1 MVKSGT
7 ALEFS
12 TQSRRQIKEV
22 QLSVLDPDEIKA
34 LSVCEVTETN
44 FIDRETNQPRPNSL
58 SDPRMGPCLKG
69 AKCLTCGGNVVNCPG
84 HFGHMVL
91 SKPVYH
97 FGFIDTVKKILSC
110 VCHNCSKLK
119 GFNDA
124 NRQKKI
130 EAIATSK
137 NSENKLNALYK
148 LLRGVKKCHTKPAN
162 PEEEGGAQPGKGGC
176 GAGQPNYV
184 VDDKETIGLIQT
196 FEEKQEGMSDT
207 KSELTAEM
215 AHKILAKM
223 SDEDIIALGFD
234 PKYNKPKNLL
244 VTVLPVAPPQVR
256 PTVDRGGG
264 MFSEDDLTY
273 QYQFILKANI
283 SLKQCID
290 KGEPSHVV
298 KEWLHTLQFYVTTF
312 SKNDY
317 PRKSTHKNGRP
328 IKSIRDRISSK
339 EGRIRGNLMGKRVD
353 FSARTVISP
362 DPNLALDEL
371 GVPRSLAA
379 NLTFPEQV
387 TQRNHDFLTGLVKK
401 DTPWRWPG
409 AKYVKKKGGEI
420 FDLRIAR
427 EINLEIG
434 DIVER
439 HIMDG
444 DYVLFN
450 RQPSLHKMSMM
461 AHRIR
466 VLPFSSFRLNLSV
479 TKPYNADFDG
489 DEMNMHVPQS
499 YETKAELKEICHI
512 PKQIV
517 SPKANQP
524 VMGLEQDALTG
535 IALFS
540 KRSIFLTL
548 DHVMN
553 LMMFLPPDLF
563 DGNLPEPAI
572 LKPQRLWTG
581 KQVLSMVFPKV
592 NLENQANGGPG
603 GMGKDF
609 DKTLPDLEVLIQK
622 GEILKGIIDNKT
634 VGQSRAGLVHTIWL
648 EHGTERTRQFLTDS
662 QRVVNNWFAS
672 HAFTVGISDTI
683 ADQATFD
690 LIAKA
695 LEKCKVE
702 VSELIN
708 MTQRGDLEFQPGK
721 GLLESFEQQV
731 NQALNE
737 SRDSAGNELLQK
749 IDARNNILHM
759 VNAGSKGK
767 KENLCQILACVGQQN
782 VEGKRIPFGFAQRS
796 LPHFSKYDYGPRSKG
811 FVENCYLKGLT
822 PDEFYFHTMGGR
834 EGLIDT
840 ACKTSETG
848 YIQRKLVKALEDCMV
863 HYDNTVRDAGGNV
876 IQFLYGED
884 GMAGEFVEACK
895 MELASYSDDMI
906 MKKFEITLK
915 DNVMMDEEDD
925 MAHTQELDTIK
936 ADRDLLRV
944 IFPDF
949 RDIFFLPVCI
959 TRLIKNSKSEFKIK
973 SKDASDLQV
982 KEVLDRTAELIQK
995 LYVINS
1001 QDRTAKEANGNATAL
1016 LAIYIR
1022 FTLSPKKLIL
1032 IERLN
1037 QEAFNWLLGQIE
1049 TLFHRAKAHP
1059 GENVGAIAAQ
1069 SISEPTTQMTLNTF
1083 HMAGI
1088 SSKNVTLGVP
1098 RIKELINNALN
1109 IGTPSLTIYLKDPQ
1123 RYDEN
1128 FFHDVAHNFSY
1139 TKLRNLVFRSQIFFD
1154 PDPLDSIIE
1163 EHESFILRN
1172 ELFYLNPVIYKDIED
1187 NKVTISPWVLRIM
1200 LSKDI
1205 ATKNLG
1211 DIEMLVRTKITQSLR
1226 HLEHKIRFVVLVNN
1240 FLLAISEEHHPV
1252 IRILMVRE
1260 KEDSVN
1266 IEAEILKR
1274 IEREIL
1280 DEIPICG
1287 LERIKRVYTK
1297 NKKADKTLVVNPID
1311 NSLMKD
1317 KADSFYYETDG
1328 SNLLAA
1334 FNFEYV
1340 DHTKTTTN
1348 VVPEVLKV
1356 LGIEA
1361 ARKSLLEEIRRVI
1374 SYYGIYINYRH
1385 LALLTDVMTH
1395 RGYIMPINR
1404 NGINRIDSGPLR
1416 KCSFEETLDMI
1427 LAAAAFGTRDRLT
1440 GVSEKIMLGQ
1450 LCKIGT
1456 GAFDIII
1463 DVKKLSEPR
1472 FLPDAYIQREEEIR
1486 MEQPFEAEQL
1496 NTPMNINTPQPMYGG
1511 ATPGLPSTYI
1521 SELNAAFTPQ
1531 YSLVSPVYSP
1541 AQRTPASHMASPRS
1555 LGAHQ
1560 SPLYFADPG
1569 SVLYA
1574 PQSPLSSHH
1583 SPSYSPSS
1591 LHYNPTSP
1599 HYSATNSPSLSS
1611 SGGGRIYSPS
1621 SPAYSNSPRYS
1632 PGYSPRSPGYN
1643 SPSASN
1649 TPSSQNPNTA
1659 YTPNTPSYNRS
1670 GGVYVPTS
1678 PAYDP
1683 SRTIHEDEGEEE
1695 EDDEEDKEK

>member
-1 MVKSGT
+1 MVKSGV

-12 TQSRRQIKEV
+12 TQDRRQIKEV
-22 QLSVLDPDEIKA
+22 QLTVLDPDEIKA
-34 LSVCEVTETN
+34 YSVCEISDTAL
-44 FIDRETNQPRPNSL
+44 IDKETNQPKENSL

-69 AKCLTCGGNVVNCPG
+69 SKCKTCGGNVVNCPG
-84 HFGHMVL
+84 HFGHMIL
-91 SKPVYH
+91 TKPVYH
-97 FGFIDTVKKILSC
+97 FGFLEIVKKILSC
-110 VCHNCSKLK
+110 VCYRCSKLK
-119 GFNDA
+119 GFQDE

-130 EAIATSK
+130 EAIGKGK
-137 NSENKLNALYK
+137 NTEQKLNALYK
-148 LLRGVKKCHTKPAN
+148 LLRGVKKCHPKNAPG
-162 PEEEGGAQPGKGGC
+162 EGQEEGLVKEGGC
-176 GAGQPNYV
+176 GAQQPNYIL
-184 VDDKETIGLIQT
+184 DKDITAITQT
-196 FEEKQEGMSDT
+196 FDEKQEGMIDT
-207 KSELTAEM
+207 KLDLTAE
-215 AHKILAKM
+215 AAYKILSRI
-223 SDEDIIALGFD
+223 SDEDIRILGFD
-234 PKYNKPKNLL
+234 PKYNKPKNLII
-244 VTVLPVAPPQVR
+244 TVLPVAPPQVR

-273 QYQFILKANI
+273 QYNFILKSNI
-283 SLKQCID
+283 KLKECID
-290 KGEPSHVV
+290 KGEPSHSI
-298 KEWLHTLQFYVTTF
+298 KEWTQTLQFYVTTF
-312 SKNDY
+312 AKNDF
-317 PRKSTHKNGRP
+317 PKKSAHKNGRP

-387 TQRNHDFLTGLVKK
+387 TQRNHEFLTNLVKK
-401 DTPWRWPG
+401 VTPWSWPG
-409 AKYVKKKGGEI
+409 AKYVKKKTGEV

-535 IALFS
+535 ITLFS
-540 KRSIFLTL
+540 KRNIFLTL

-572 LKPQRLWTG
+572 LKPQKLWTG
-581 KQVLSMVFPKV
+581 KQVLSLVFPKV
-592 NLENQANGGPG
+592 NLENTANGGPAEPPA
-603 GMGKDF
+603 DF

-622 GEILKGIIDNKT
+622 GDILKGIIDNKT
-634 VGQSRAGLVHTIWL
+634 VGQSRGGLVHTIWL

-672 HAFTVGISDTI
+672 HGFTVGISDTI
-683 ADQATFD
+683 ADQDTFN

-695 LEKCKVE
+695 LDKCKVE
-702 VSELIN
+702 VDELIN

-737 SRDSAGNELLQK
+737 SRDSAGNELLQRV
-749 IDARNNILHM
+749 DARNNILHM

-782 VEGKRIPFGFAQRS
+782 IEGKRIPFGFAQRS

-822 PDEFYFHTMGGR
+822 PEEFYFHTMGGR

-848 YIQRKLVKALEDCMV
+848 YIQRKLVKALEDCMIN
-863 HYDNTVRDAGGNV
+863 YDNTVRDSGGNV

-884 GMAGEFVEACK
+884 GMAGEFVEEVA
-895 MELASYSDDMI
+895 MDLVEYSDETI
-906 MKKFEITLK
+906 NKKFEITYR
-915 DNVMMDEEDD
+915 DNVVMEERDELL
-925 MAHTQELDTIK
+925 HQQELDQLRD
-936 ADRDLLRV
+936 DREILRK

-949 RDIFFLPVCI
+949 RKKFFLPVNI
-959 TRLIKNSKSEFKIK
+959 SRLIKNAKSEFKIK
-973 SKDASDLQV
+973 PKEASDLLVRDVIERAQ
-982 KEVLDRTAELIQK
+982 ELITK
-995 LYVINS
+995 LQVVNG
-1001 QDRTAKEANGNATAL
+1001 QDKIAQEANDNATTL
-1016 LAIYIR
+1016 LGVYIR
-1022 FTLSPKKLIL
+1022 FTLSSKKIIL

-1037 QEAFNWLLGQIE
+1037 EESFNWLLGQIE
-1049 TLFHRAKAHP
+1049 SHFQRAKVHP
-1059 GENVGAIAAQ
+1059 GENVGAVAAQ

-1098 RIKELINNALN
+1098 RIKELINNAVN
-1109 IGTPSLTIYLKDPQ
+1109 IGTPSLTIFLKDPYKYQ
-1123 RYDEN
+1123 EK
-1128 FFHDVAHNFSY
+1128 FFHKTSHDFSY
-1139 TKLRNLVFRSQIFFD
+1139 TILRNLVYRSQIFFD

-1163 EHESFILRN
+1163 EHETFNLKH
-1172 ELFYLNPVIYKDIED
+1172 ELFYLNPQIMYQIEE
-1187 NKVTISPWVLRIM
+1187 NKVTVSPWVLRIL

-1205 ATKNLG
+1205 DVTNANM
-1211 DIEMLVRTKITQSLR
+1211 IEMLVRTKITQALR
-1226 HLEHKIRFVVLVNN
+1226 SVEFKMKFVVLTNN
-1240 FLLAISEEHHPV
+1240 FFLAVSEEQHPV

-1260 KEDSVN
+1260 TPDPLSYEC
-1266 IEAEILKR
+1266 EILKR
-1274 IEREIL
+1274 IEREVL

-1287 LERIKRVYTK
+1287 LERIKKLYSK
-1297 NKKADKTLVVNPID
+1297 LKKAEKTMVVNPED
-1311 NSLMKD
+1311 NSLTKD
-1317 KADSFYYETDG
+1317 KGNSYYYETDG

-1334 FNFEYV
+1334 FSFDYV

-1348 VVPEVLKV
+1348 IVPEVLKV

-1374 SYYGIYINYRH
+1374 SHYGIYINYRH
-1385 LALLTDVMTH
+1385 LALLCDVMTH

-1427 LAAAAFGTRDRLT
+1427 LGAAAFGTKDPLT

-1456 GAFDIII
+1456 GCFDIII

-1472 FLPDAYIQREEEIR
+1472 YLPDAYIQQEEEIR
-1486 MEQPFEAEQL
+1486 MDQPFEIDQL
-1496 NTPMNINTPQPMYGG
+1496 NTPMNPNTPLPFLGG
-1511 ATPGLPSTYI
+1511 ATPGIPSTYHPD
-1521 SELNAAFTPQ
+1521 LGAFTPQ
-1531 YSLVSPVYSP
+1531 TTIHSPVYSP
-1541 AQRTPASHMASPRS
+1541 NPRSPGGLASPRS
-1555 LGAHQ
+1555 ITGRM
-1560 SPLYFADPG
+1560 SPMYINDPG
-1569 SVLYA
+1569 SVIYSA
-1574 PQSPLSSHH
+1574 TSPLSSRH
-1583 SPSYSPSS
+1583 SPSYTPN

-1611 SGGGRIYSPS
+1611 SGGGTRIYSPS
-1621 SPAYSNSPRYS
+1621 SPTYSNSPKYS
-1632 PGYSPRSPGYN
+1632 PGYSPRSPGYH
-1643 SPSASN
+1643 SPSVSN
-1649 TPSSQNPNTA
+1649 TPSSQNPNTS
-1659 YTPNTPSYNRS
+1659 YTPNTPSYNRA
-1670 GGVYVPTS
+1670 GVYVPTS

-1683 SRTIHEDEGEEE
+1683 SRTIHEEEGEEE
-1695 EDDEEDKEK
+1695 EEDEEEKEK